1 MRNFLRRRMARAKFV
16 RTVNKCV
23 SVKFGK
29 LRSCYI
35 VDAASPLD
43 DFDETHVRRVCVRKN
58 PKDAVPIMGNQ
69 KPPSAQRASGQH
81 GGQTTRLP
89 THTHVSCVRMLAH
102 PSSAS
107 MYKYMFERRR
117 LQILADALK
126 HVHVPPSAASIIR
139 ITMNQV
145 RRGETNGLNL
155 HVRLN
160 GWHALGVS
168 SPMSST
174 EGPTPWESSTEGPT
188 RWESSTDRTEG
199 PSLPWESREVRRSEV

>member
-1 MRNFLRRRMARAKFV
+1 MKKREIPRILYPWDTKSPLRR
-16 RTVNKCV
+16 
-23 SVKFGK
+23 
-29 LRSCYI
+29 
-35 VDAASPLD
+35 
-43 DFDETHVRRVCVRKN
+43 
-58 PKDAVPIMGNQ
+58 
-69 KPPSAQRASGQH
+69 SGQH
-81 GGQTTRLP
+81 GPWRPDDPAADPHTCLMC
-89 THTHVSCVRMLAH
+89 THAR
-102 PSSAS
+102 AS

-126 HVHVPPSAASIIR
+126 HVHVPPSAASFVR